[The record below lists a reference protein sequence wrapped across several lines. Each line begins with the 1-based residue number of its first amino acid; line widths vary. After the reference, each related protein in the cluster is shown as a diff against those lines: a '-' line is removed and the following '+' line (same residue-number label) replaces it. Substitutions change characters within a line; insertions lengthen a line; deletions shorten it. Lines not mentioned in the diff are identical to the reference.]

1 MQSVEI
7 NIFTDWIFKKI
18 KTQLPTSTNWAT
30 ELIIIM
36 RHHPIPSSLLSLHH
50 TWIFHPAFSD
60 LPSIF
65 DDIWEGQKLS
75 LCFWAISRLSS
86 TAEPSFSVCIEINYH
101 RICILG
107 QILTTLLSII
117 IFFWI
122 LLTTSVP
129 FEATCS
135 KLEKISH
142 NSNIVRRDWT

>member
-18 KTQLPTSTNWAT
+18 KTQLPISNWAT

-86 TAEPSFSVCIEINYH
+86 TAEPSFSVPESEWKKNIFAS
-101 RICILG
+101 
-107 QILTTLLSII
+107 LSK
-117 IFFWI
+117 F
-122 LLTTSVP
+122 SP
-129 FEATCS
+129 
-135 KLEKISH
+135 ISSYITMVQDLFKFISASQRANLMSIRKDLVQH
-142 NSNIVRRDWT
+142 